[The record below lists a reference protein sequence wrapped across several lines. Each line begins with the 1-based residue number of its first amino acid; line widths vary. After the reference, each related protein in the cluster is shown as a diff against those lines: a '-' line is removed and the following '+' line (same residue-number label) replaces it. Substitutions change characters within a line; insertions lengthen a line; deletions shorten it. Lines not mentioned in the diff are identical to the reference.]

1 MKPQVLSLLIY
12 FNKIYSIELKR
23 PNGSNEIQQGYYK
36 KEQDSL
42 TYFFERNID
51 FYQYYRSNSTHLDEC
66 YFVRGKYYPT
76 LCSDSQQFVQDVSF
90 STVYDYKVAKIIAN
104 EMLRIYLNKK
114 LLHLGRYNCLA
125 NNTKDSQQPEIKWT
139 GSKVAATE
147 LGYAVH
153 AAGIFNNGNADI
165 REIMSLFE
173 IAFGIDLG
181 DYYRTYIAIKS
192 RKKERTVFLKMLID
206 SLTKRMDEDDR
217 I

>member
-1 MKPQVLSLLIY
+1 
-12 FNKIYSIELKR
+12 LKR

-51 FYQYYRSNSTHLDEC
+51 FYQYYHSNSTHLDEC

-76 LCSDSQQFVQDVSF
+76 LCVDSLQFVQDALF

-114 LLHLGRYNCLA
+114 LLHLDRYNYLP
-125 NNTKDSQQPEIKWT
+125 NNPKDSQQPALKWT
-139 GSKVAATE
+139 DSKVAATE

-153 AAGIFNNGNADI
+153 AAGVFNNGNADI

-173 IAFGIDLG
+173 IIFGIDLG

-192 RKKERTVFLKMLID
+192 RKKERTVFLKTLID